1 MSEIENTQNLTNDDI
16 IEDTATTEAEVST
29 SEDTSVNTELE
40 AYKALYEKGQAELAS
55 AIEKNES
62 LNRQIAILM
71 RNGASVTSQTNST
84 STHVLDDFATTDNI
98 SESNEPYVSLADLGG
113 QVGKRDYK
121 IENEKRGD

>member
-1 MSEIENTQNLTNDDI
+1 MSENENVQNPTNDDI
-16 IEDTATTEAEVST
+16 IEDAATTEAEVST

-71 RNGASVTSQTNST
+71 RNGASVTSQSNST
-84 STHVLDDFATTDNI
+84 SSPELTDFASTDNN
-98 SESNEPYVSLADLGG
+98 SESDEPYVSLADLGG
-113 QVGKRDYK
+113 QVGKRNYK
-121 IENEKRGD
+121 IENDKKR

>member
-1 MSEIENTQNLTNDDI
+1 MSENENVQNPTNDDI
-16 IEDTATTEAEVST
+16 IEDVATTEAEVST

-71 RNGASVTSQTNST
+71 RNGASVTSQSNST
-84 STHVLDDFATTDNI
+84 SSPELTDFASTDNN
-98 SESNEPYVSLADLGG
+98 SESDEPYVSLADLGG
-113 QVGKRDYK
+113 QVGKRNYK
-121 IENEKRGD
+121 IENDKKR

>member
-1 MSEIENTQNLTNDDI
+1 MSENENVQNPTNDDI

-29 SEDTSVNTELE
+29 SEDASVNTELE

-71 RNGASVTSQTNST
+71 RNGASVTQHTNST
-84 STHVLDDFATTDNI
+84 SSHELYDFASTDNNLK
-98 SESNEPYVSLADLGG
+98 SDEPYVSLADLGG

-121 IENEKRGD
+121 IENEKKR